1 MEGKHEAARAP
12 RKNHRRS
19 GAGMTALK
27 VLGTLLAIGVCTAL
41 MFFGIFMKYVHTT
54 LEPVLDV
61 DMSAIT
67 LNQSSVIYYQDKS
80 TGEWKELQKIH
91 GTEDRTNIEFSDIP
105 DHVWQALVSIEDQR
119 FFQHHGV
126 DWKSTGKAV
135 FTMLTG
141 GGTQRGGSTITQ
153 QVIKNATGNNQ
164 PTIKR
169 KVTEIFQALRFYK
182 NYSREETLT
191 FYLNLVYFGNHSY
204 GIQAAAEN
212 YFGKD
217 AKDLT
222 VAEGAAI
229 VGITQYP
236 YLYDPSRQGTLDS
249 GKTFREKNKERQE
262 TVLDKMH
269 ELGYLDD
276 AEYEAAVNEPLVF
289 VWDDNYVPSGS
300 SKEKVAET
308 AAEEFDPYLVEQVFN
323 DVVDALHREKNYSEE
338 VAKKLLY
345 TGGYQ
350 IYATIDPELQSIVEK
365 VYADTSNLP
374 YTSSKGEQLQSG
386 MTVIDNATGNI
397 VAMAGRV
404 GEREGRFL
412 FNYATATRPCGSAIK
427 PIAVYAPALDTG
439 VITPATVL
447 DDYPVRL
454 QANEN
459 GTEKAWPKNSYSGYK
474 GLITLQ
480 TALRVSTNTTAVRVL
495 EALSPSVSYDFMTQ
509 NLGFTTLV
517 NSDLNSA
524 ALGLGGLTYG
534 VNTVEMAA
542 AYSAFAN
549 NGVYTRPR
557 TYIEVRDNKG
567 SLVLENKQESWV
579 AMKESTAYSINEL
592 LKGVVRSG
600 TGTEAAFSGMTI
612 AGKTGTTSSNYDR
625 YFVGYTPYY
634 TAAVWIGYDRN
645 ASIRANGNPAAQLWK
660 KAMSEA
666 HENLPNQNFNGSTA
680 DMTQVTVCTRT
691 GLLQGPGCTDV
702 QTVWVAASNAPAL
715 VCDGHVAVN
724 LCTESGK
731 LATEYCPAECVQSV
745 NAIDFTTE
753 NLTAAWGY
761 ERTTI
766 LLPLSA
772 AEYEAYA
779 AQQAADPT
787 FVIPAGKPVQAN
799 DSGSVFSDLM
809 MLGPCTLHQ
818 YVEPEPTP
826 GEGYYDENGNW
837 VPAGETDPTDPTDPE
852 GSEEVSPERGTDFL
866 NWLLNTAA

>member
-1 MEGKHEAARAP
+1 
-12 RKNHRRS
+12 
-19 GAGMTALK
+19 
-27 VLGTLLAIGVCTAL
+27 
-41 MFFGIFMKYVHTT
+41 
-54 LEPVLDV
+54 
-61 DMSAIT
+61 
-67 LNQSSVIYYQDKS
+67 
-80 TGEWKELQKIH
+80 
-91 GTEDRTNIEFSDIP
+91 
-105 DHVWQALVSIEDQR
+105 
-119 FFQHHGV
+119 
-126 DWKSTGKAV
+126 
-135 FTMLTG
+135 
-141 GGTQRGGSTITQ
+141 
-153 QVIKNATGNNQ
+153 
-164 PTIKR
+164 
-169 KVTEIFQALRFYK
+169 
-182 NYSREETLT
+182 
-191 FYLNLVYFGNHSY
+191 
-204 GIQAAAEN
+204 
-212 YFGKD
+212 
-217 AKDLT
+217 
-222 VAEGAAI
+222 
-229 VGITQYP
+229 
-236 YLYDPSRQGTLDS
+236 
-249 GKTFREKNKERQE
+249 
-262 TVLDKMH
+262 
-269 ELGYLDD
+269 
-276 AEYEAAVNEPLVF
+276 
-289 VWDDNYVPSGS
+289 
-300 SKEKVAET
+300 
-308 AAEEFDPYLVEQVFN
+308 
-323 DVVDALHREKNYSEE
+323 
-338 VAKKLLY
+338 
-345 TGGYQ
+345 
-350 IYATIDPELQSIVEK
+350 
-365 VYADTSNLP
+365 
-374 YTSSKGEQLQSG
+374 

-397 VAMAGRV
+397 VAMAGASASAQA
-404 GEREGRFL
+404 GFL
-412 FNYATATRPCGSAIK
+412 LNYATNTRPCGSAIK

-474 GLITLQ
+474 GPYHAPDRAARVHQ
-480 TALRVSTNTTAVRVL
+480 YHGGARARGALSVRVL
-495 EALSPSVSYDFMTQ
+495 RLHDTEPRLHHAGQQRSQLRSARPRRP
-509 NLGFTTLV
+509 
-517 NSDLNSA
+517 DLRREH
-524 ALGLGGLTYG
+524 GRDGGG
-534 VNTVEMAA
+534 V
-542 AYSAFAN
+542 FRLCQQRR
-549 NGVYTRPR
+549 VYKPR

-826 GEGYYDENGNW
+826 GEGYYDANGNW
-837 VPAGETDPTDPTDPE
+837 VPVSETDPTDPTDPE